1 MCETQ
6 STKYVSFTVTN
17 VKFMSP
23 MTGKDGEL
31 ESVLKNSKSW
41 PGKNSVKRELSAVQ
55 LQNISDLERIRTSL
69 SSPQANDV

>member
-6 STKYVSFTVTN
+6 STKYVSFTVTD
-17 VKFMSP
+17 VRFMSP

-41 PGKNSVKRELSAVQ
+41 PGKNAVVQ
-55 LQNISDLERIRTSL
+55 SGNSL
-69 SSPQANDV
+69 LFNCKIFQI